1 MIKTNNTPCT
11 YEELYYEMWETAGRY
26 SKITRFQ
33 VIGSSHD
40 ERLIPAVWVGN
51 GNQTVFCIAGMIGT
65 DRYMPGYLVEMIKEY
80 TRAWECGWK
89 LEEIYNLKDLFEKW
103 TICFVP
109 LLNPDGY
116 EIYENDFF
124 AIRNPIYRQMLR
136 MQEVSCKE
144 FTGNARGTELR
155 KNFPTGYYR
164 RKQIHQQPAS
174 ENETKALVRMFQ
186 DDPGRGLLS
195 FGYAGKRIVYFRQP
209 QAFSANQ
216 KSYRM
221 ARHLQKCSA
230 SDMDKKNFHLED
242 VEPAGRQG
250 YGSPEQ
256 FYAEICHQPAF
267 RIEVP
272 CENAAHAAS
281 IEKQTEYK
289 EIHTLPLEYIF
300 SL

>member
-1 MIKTNNTPCT
+1 M
-11 YEELYYEMWETAGRY
+11 
-26 SKITRFQ
+26 
-33 VIGSSHD
+33 
-40 ERLIPAVWVGN
+40 
-51 GNQTVFCIAGMIGT
+51 
-65 DRYMPGYLVEMIKEY
+65 KEY

-89 LEEIYNLKDLFEKW
+89 LEEIYDLRDLFEKW

-109 LLNPDGY
+109 ILNPDGY

-174 ENETKALVRMFQ
+174 ENETKALVRLFQ

-195 FGYAGKRIVYFRQP
+195 FGYAGKRIVYFRQS
-209 QAFSANQ
+209 QAFTANQ

-256 FYAEICHQPAF
+256 FYTEICHQPAF

-272 CENAAHAAS
+272 CENEVHAAS
-281 IEKQTEYK
+281 IEKKTEYR

>member
-40 ERLIPAVWVGN
+40 ERMIPAVWVGN

-65 DRYMPGYLVEMIKEY
+65 DRHMPGYLVEMMKEY

-89 LEEIYNLKDLFEKW
+89 LE
-103 TICFVP
+103 
-109 LLNPDGY
+109 

-174 ENETKALVRMFQ
+174 ENETKALVRLFQ

-195 FGYAGKRIVYFRQP
+195 FGYAGKRIVYFRQS
-209 QAFSANQ
+209 QAFTANQ

-256 FYAEICHQPAF
+256 FYTEICHQPAF

-272 CENAAHAAS
+272 CENEVHAAS
-281 IEKQTEYK
+281 IEKQIEYR

>member
-1 MIKTNNTPCT
+1 MIKTNNTLCT

-26 SKITRFQ
+26 SRITRFQ

-51 GNQTVFCIAGMIGT
+51 GTQTVFCIAGMIGT
-65 DRYMPGYLVEMIKEY
+65 DRYMPGYLVEMMKEY

-89 LEEIYNLKDLFEKW
+89 LEEIYDLRDLFEKW

-155 KNFPTGYYR
+155 QNFPTGYYR

-174 ENETKALVRMFQ
+174 ENETKALIRIFQ
-186 DDPGRGLLS
+186 EYPSSGLLS
-195 FGYAGKRIVYFRQP
+195 FNHFRNRILYFKQSRSF
-209 QAFSANQ
+209 AANQ
-216 KSYRM
+216 KSYRL
-221 ARHLQKCSA
+221 ARHLQKCS
-230 SDMDKKNFHLED
+230 SYYMDNQ
-242 VEPAGRQG
+242 PAGQG
-250 YGSPEQ
+250 DFSVAGRPGSGSPEQ
-256 FYAEICHQPAF
+256 FYAEICHKPSF
-267 RIEVP
+267 RIETLK
-272 CENAAHAAS
+272 EESEDKEEQRQN
-281 IEKQTEYK
+281 EYRK
-289 EIHTLPLEYIF
+289 IHTLPLEYLF

>member
-51 GNQTVFCIAGMIGT
+51 GTQTVFCIAGMIGT
-65 DRYMPGYLVEMIKEY
+65 DRYMPGYLVEMMKEY

-89 LEEIYNLKDLFEKW
+89 LEEIYDLRDLFEKW

-164 RKQIHQQPAS
+164 RKQIHRQPAS
-174 ENETKALVRMFQ
+174 ENETKALIRLFQ

-195 FGYAGKRIVYFRQP
+195 FG
-209 QAFSANQ
+209 
-216 KSYRM
+216 
-221 ARHLQKCSA
+221 
-230 SDMDKKNFHLED
+230 
-242 VEPAGRQG
+242 
-250 YGSPEQ
+250 
-256 FYAEICHQPAF
+256 
-267 RIEVP
+267 
-272 CENAAHAAS
+272 
-281 IEKQTEYK
+281 
-289 EIHTLPLEYIF
+289 
-300 SL
+300 

>member
-1 MIKTNNTPCT
+1 
-11 YEELYYEMWETAGRY
+11 
-26 SKITRFQ
+26 
-33 VIGSSHD
+33 
-40 ERLIPAVWVGN
+40 
-51 GNQTVFCIAGMIGT
+51 
-65 DRYMPGYLVEMIKEY
+65 
-80 TRAWECGWK
+80 
-89 LEEIYNLKDLFEKW
+89 
-103 TICFVP
+103 
-109 LLNPDGY
+109 
-116 EIYENDFF
+116 
-124 AIRNPIYRQMLR
+124 MLR

-164 RKQIHQQPAS
+164 RKQIYQQPAS
-174 ENETKALVRMFQ
+174 ENETKALVRLFQ
-186 DDPGRGLLS
+186 DDP
-195 FGYAGKRIVYFRQP
+195 GKRIVYFRQS
-209 QAFSANQ
+209 QAFTANQ

-256 FYAEICHQPAF
+256 FYTEICHQPAF

-272 CENAAHAAS
+272 CENEVHAAS
-281 IEKQTEYK
+281 IEKQIEYR